1 MSHIFLYVMFGGNGM
16 IDELNAISQSLVSD
30 LPYLIRIVL
39 AAVCGAAI
47 GLERTYRQKEA
58 GIRTHIIVCLS
69 SALMMIIS
77 KYAFSDIVGVMPN
90 VSLDASRI
98 AANIITGVSFL
109 GSGIIIFKGSIKGLT
124 TAAGVWATSGIGL
137 ACGSGMYGIAIYGT
151 LLLLVI
157 QIAIHKFLPI
167 ENQVMTTITM
177 KLKPDPES
185 VTSVQ
190 KTLNK
195 LGLDLLSSTV
205 EKEAEY
211 FTCIFN
217 VRAKTHKVLEKLEGI
232 LDENEDVISISM

>member
-1 MSHIFLYVMFGGNGM
+1 MLE
-16 IDELNAISQSLVSD
+16 ELNDVFQSLISD
-30 LPYLIRIVL
+30 LPFLIRLVL
-39 AAVCGAAI
+39 AAACGAAI
-47 GLERTYRQKEA
+47 GLERTLRQKEA
-58 GIRTHIIVCLS
+58 GIRTHIIVCFS

-77 KYAFSDIVGVMPN
+77 KYAFFDIVGTMPN

-137 ACGSGMYGIAIYGT
+137 AFGSGMYGIGIYGT

-177 KLKPDPES
+177 KLKPDPEA
-185 VTSVQ
+185 VTAVQ
-190 KTLNK
+190 KSLNK
-195 LGLDLLSSTV
+195 LGLELLSSTV
-205 EKEAEY
+205 EKEADT

-217 VRAKTHKVLEKLEGI
+217 VRAKTQKALDKLEGI
-232 LDENEDVISISM
+232 LDENENVISVSM

>member
-1 MSHIFLYVMFGGNGM
+1 ML
-16 IDELNAISQSLVSD
+16 DELTSVFQSLISD
-30 LPYLIRIVL
+30 LPYLIRLVL
-39 AAVCGAAI
+39 AAICGAAI
-47 GLERTYRQKEA
+47 GLERTLRQKEA
-58 GIRTHIIVCLS
+58 GIRTHIIVCFS

-77 KYAFSDIVGVMPN
+77 KYAFFDIVGTMPN

-137 ACGSGMYGIAIYGT
+137 AFGSGMYGIGIYGT

-157 QIAIHKFLPI
+157 QIAIHRFLPI

-177 KLKPDPES
+177 KLKPDPEA

-190 KTLNK
+190 KSLNK
-195 LGLDLLSSTV
+195 LGLELLSSTI
-205 EKEAEY
+205 EKEADA
-211 FTCIFN
+211 FTCIIN
-217 VRAKTHKVLEKLEGI
+217 VRAKTQKVLDKLETI
-232 LDENEDVISISM
+232 LDENDDVISVSM